1 MIFGILEQGSSPYNI
16 PMFAI
21 ADCLM
26 LSGRSDSLLLAPFA
40 SFAGGEGVSTISSN
54 CFTASNGF
62 TVKFEHAR

>member
-16 PMFAI
+16 LMFAI

-26 LSGRSDSLLLAPFA
+26 VSGSSDSLLLTPFA

-54 CFTASNGF
+54 CFADSNGF
-62 TVKFEHAR
+62 TVKFAHAR